1 MMMDIK
7 EVFLQWLM
15 NFLIKKSSGCNT
27 SGIAIMQNQQLKDE
41 VHKPII
47 TKVVSK
53 VFQFLLCVIGIYS
66 KYGLVAPLKSKKCI
80 RLLMLFKT
88 F

>member
-1 MMMDIK
+1 MMDIK

-47 TKVVSK
+47 TKVVCK